1 MTGMLF
7 WMPILI
13 PLTSFAAAVGSFF
26 LDTKDDGRRTIL
38 NIGSALFK
46 IMLVA
51 WLMAGVRS
59 GEVYEFRLP
68 LFLEFALVLHADA
81 MSLLFVSLSSVLW
94 FLTTIYAVGYFKGTE
109 NQNRFFGF
117 FNLCVF
123 ATTAIALSGNL
134 FTFLIFYELL
144 TVATYPLVVHKGTQE
159 ALKAGR
165 TYLAYTLIGGSILL
179 LAMVWLSSLAG
190 PVDFAERGIL
200 SGMDAQYYPQ
210 LIAIFFMLIL
220 GLGVK
225 AALVPLHGWL
235 PIAMVAPAPVSALLH
250 AVAVVK
256 AGAFGIVR
264 VVYDIYGVEFCR
276 EQGLL
281 QVLII
286 LASTTIIYGSVRAL
300 YQDDLKRRLA
310 FSTVSQVS
318 YIALG
323 IATLSVT
330 ASIGG
335 IVHLVH
341 QGVMKITLFM
351 CAGNLQHEMKIAKI
365 SEMDGVGRKMPL
377 TMAAFTIAALGM
389 IGVPP
394 MAGFISKW
402 YLGIGALEAEQ
413 PWIIGVLLLSSL
425 LNGAYFL
432 PPIYRAWF
440 KEPSDEVMASTPF
453 QDTQVSR
460 YLLFPPLVTA
470 GFTILMG
477 LLAGLPF
484 SPLKW
489 ASLIAFREFGQ

>member
-1 MTGMLF
+1 MLGLQF
-7 WMPILI
+7 WMPVLI
-13 PLTSFAAAVGSFF
+13 PLTSLAAAVGSFF
-26 LDTKDDGRRTIL
+26 LKGGDDGRRTLL
-38 NIGSALFK
+38 NMGSAIIK
-46 IMLVA
+46 ILLVA
-51 WLMAGVRS
+51 WLMVGVRS
-59 GEVYEFRLP
+59 GKVFAFHLP
-68 LFLEFALVLHADA
+68 LFLEFDLVLHADA

-109 NQNRFFGF
+109 DQNRFFGF

-123 ATTAIALSGNL
+123 ATSAIALSGNL
-134 FTFLIFYELL
+134 FTFLVFYELL
-144 TVATYPLVVHKGTQE
+144 TVATYPLVVHRGTKE
-159 ALKAGR
+159 ALQAGR
-165 TYLAYTLIGGSILL
+165 TYLAYTLFGGAVLL

-190 PVDFAERGIL
+190 PVDFTERGIL
-200 SGMDAQYYPQ
+200 SGMDPQYFFQ
-210 LIAIFFMLIL
+210 LIVIFFMLIL
-220 GLGVK
+220 GFGVK
-225 AALVPLHGWL
+225 AAIVPLHSWL

-264 VVYDIYGVEFCR
+264 VVYDIYGVDFCR

-281 QVLII
+281 QVLAF

-323 IATLSVT
+323 VATLSVT

-341 QGVMKITLFM
+341 QGIMKITLFM
-351 CAGNLQHEMKIAKI
+351 CAGNLQHEMKISKV
-365 SEMDGVGRKMPL
+365 SEMNGIGRRMPV
-377 TMAAFTIAALGM
+377 TMTAFTIAAFGM

-394 MAGFISKW
+394 MAGFITKW
-402 YLGIGALEAEQ
+402 YLGLGALEAEQ

-425 LNGAYFL
+425 LNAAYFL

-440 KEPSDEVMASTPF
+440 MEANDEVLAIVPF
-453 QDTQVSR
+453 QDKFVSR
-460 YLLFPPLVTA
+460 FLLFPPLVTA
-470 GFTILMG
+470 AFTILMG

-489 ASLIAFREFGQ
+489 ATLIAFREYGR